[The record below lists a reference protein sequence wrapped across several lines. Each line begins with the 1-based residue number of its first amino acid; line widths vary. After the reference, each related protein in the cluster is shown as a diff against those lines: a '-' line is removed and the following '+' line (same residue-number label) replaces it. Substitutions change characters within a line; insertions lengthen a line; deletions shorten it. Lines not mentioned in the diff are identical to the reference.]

1 MAQSGYTPLQLYY
14 STTPTNSP
22 TAGNLRTG
30 ELAFNVADGKVYYK
44 DLSNTV
50 QLLVSAGTGG
60 GTVTSVAGTGTV
72 NGLTLTGTVTSA
84 GNLTLGGTL
93 SGIDLTSQVTGNLP
107 VANLNSGTAASST
120 TFWRG
125 DGTWAVPAGGGGG
138 GTVTAVNAVL
148 PITTSGG
155 TAPNIGISSA
165 YSGGGACTTST
176 GTGALVFGTSPTLSG
191 HPTIE
196 GVTSTGATGT
206 GKFVFDTS
214 PTLVTPALGTPSA
227 INIVNATGLTSS
239 QVTTAL
245 GYTPPQPNGTGA
257 VSGSWNINITGTSG
271 STAFATTAG
280 TASTA
285 SSPASGGVFI
295 TSTNI
300 SSQSVSFASSAGSVS
315 NGVYT
320 NATNNF
326 SGTNNYSTSA
336 SITATGSNIGDQR
349 IGVTYSTYNS
359 GLSAQAVQLGRG
371 GTGAIF
377 DPVSNAIGFINNGAS
392 ITVTPLTGTGGG
404 LLNNTFYV
412 SATDC
417 YKGGSSSSWIPT
429 SDVRLKDNIQDYT
442 KGLETL
448 NQIKT
453 RTWVYNG
460 KGGSIEGAEGLGVVA
475 DEIEQVLPSVIRTM
489 LGKLNP
495 EDTEK
500 TNIKHVD
507 PTELL
512 YLLVN
517 SVKELSAEVA
527 ALKAAR

>member
-14 STTPTNSP
+14 STTATHIP

-30 ELAFNVADGKVYYK
+30 ELGFNVADGKIYYK

-107 VANLNSGTAASST
+107 VANLNSGTAATST

-155 TAPNIGISSA
+155 TAPIIGISSA

-206 GKFVFDTS
+206 GALVFGTS
-214 PTLVTPALGTPSA
+214 PTLTTPALGTPSA
-227 INIVNATGLTSS
+227 INIVNATGLTSG
-239 QVTTAL
+239 QITTAL

-257 VSGSWNINITGTSG
+257 VSGSWNINITGSSG

-285 SSPASGGVFI
+285 SSPASGGSFI
-295 TSTNI
+295 TSSNI
-300 SSQSVSFASSAGSVS
+300 SSQSVSFATSAGSVS

-320 NATNNF
+320 NASNAYTTGGN
-326 SGTNNYSTSA
+326 TY
-336 SITATGSNIGDQR
+336 ATGA
-349 IGVTYSTYNS
+349 T
-359 GLSAQAVQLGRG
+359 
-371 GTGAIF
+371 
-377 DPVSNAIGFINNGAS
+377 
-392 ITVTPLTGTGGG
+392 ITMT
-404 LLNNTFYV
+404 
-412 SATDC
+412 A
-417 YKGGSSSSWIPT
+417 PT
-429 SDVRLKDNIQDYT
+429 SDTQQLKVTQGTYATGVSPTSVQIGVSGSGALYLVPGSSFDGGSGIGFLSSSGGSIQISSTGNMFASSPHAYKTGSTTAWEIYSDARIKRNVTPYT
-442 KGLETL
+442 KGLAEL
-448 NQIKT
+448 NQVQIKNFEF
-453 RTWVYNG
+453 NG
-460 KGGSIEGAEGLGVVA
+460 LAHSKEGEKGLGVIA
-475 DEIEQVLPSVIRTM
+475 DEIKQILPDCVHT
-489 LGKLNP
+489 LPTLLNP
-495 EDTEK
+495 TDTEK
-500 TNIKHVD
+500 VD
-507 PTELL
+507 LNTFDATELL

>member
-176 GTGALVFGTSPTLSG
+176 GTGALVFSGSPTLLG

-320 NATNNF
+320 NVSNTF
-326 SGTNNYSTSA
+326 SGSGAITLNA
-336 SITATGSNIGDQR
+336 SGVGDQR
-349 IGVTYSTYNS
+349 IGVTGGGQSSGMSPGSLQLGTSGYGMYYDS
-359 GLSAQAVQLGRG
+359 GLIATRIITSYGANATFQNTGNNYQGNLGANWYVPSDENIKTNVHPITNVLG
-371 GTGAIF
+371 KI
-377 DPVSNAIGFINNGAS
+377 NALKPCHYEYKTKLGQTRTGFIAQEYE
-392 ITVTPLTGTGGG
+392 TVFPGH
-404 LLNNTFYV
+404 V
-412 SATDC
+412 SEETAQKDFLPFLPEGQTTIKGISTDL
-417 YKGGSSSSWIPT
+417 IPYL
-429 SDVRLKDNIQDYT
+429 VQAIQ
-442 KGLETL
+442 
-448 NQIKT
+448 
-453 RTWVYNG
+453 
-460 KGGSIEGAEGLGVVA
+460 
-475 DEIEQVLPSVIRTM
+475 
-489 LGKLNP
+489 
-495 EDTEK
+495 
-500 TNIKHVD
+500 
-507 PTELL
+507 
-512 YLLVN
+512 
-517 SVKELSAEVA
+517 ELSAEVA
-527 ALKAAR
+527 ALKAAK

>member
-148 PITTSGG
+148 PITTTGG

-214 PTLVTPALGTPSA
+214 PTLVTPALGTP
-227 INIVNATGLTSS
+227 
-239 QVTTAL
+239 
-245 GYTPPQPNGTGA
+245 
-257 VSGSWNINITGTSG
+257 TSG
-271 STAFATTAG
+271 NFSSGTFTWPTFNQNTSGNAASATFATSAG
-280 TASTA
+280 TANTA
-285 SSPASGGVFI
+285 SNPASGGSFI

-336 SITATGSNIGDQR
+336 TITMTSGGPDTQQLKVVQ
-349 IGVTYSTYNS
+349 GTYSTGVSPTTIQLGTSGNGAIYLVPGSSFDGSSGVGFVANGTNSVQLSNS
-359 GLSAQAVQLGRG
+359 GNLYTSAPHAYK
-371 GTGAIF
+371 TGATTAWEIYS
-377 DPVSNAIGFINNGAS
+377 DARIKRN
-392 ITVTPLTGTGGG
+392 VTP
-404 LLNNTFYV
+404 
-412 SATDC
+412 
-417 YKGGSSSSWIPT
+417 
-429 SDVRLKDNIQDYT
+429 YT
-442 KGLETL
+442 KGLAEL
-448 NQIKT
+448 NQIQI
-453 RTWVYNG
+453 RNFEFNG
-460 KGGSIEGAEGLGVVA
+460 LAHSKEGEKGLGVIA
-475 DEIEQVLPSVIRTM
+475 DEIKQILPDCVHTIPT
-489 LGKLNP
+489 LLNP
-495 EDTEK
+495 TDTEK
-500 TNIKHVD
+500 VD
-507 PTELL
+507 LNTFDATELL

>member
-44 DLSNTV
+44 DLSNNI

-148 PITTSGG
+148 PITTTGG

-165 YSGGGACTTST
+165 YSGGGACTSST
-176 GTGALVFGTSPTLSG
+176 GTGALVFSGSPTLLG

-206 GKFVFDTS
+206 GALVFGTS

-227 INIVNATGLTSS
+227 INLANATGLTSG

-245 GYTPPQPNGTGA
+245 GYTPPQANGTGA
-257 VSGSWNINITGTSG
+257 VSGSWNINITGSSG
-271 STAFATTAG
+271 STAYATSAG

-285 SSPASGGVFI
+285 SNPASGGSFI
-295 TSTNI
+295 TSSNI
-300 SSQSVSFASSAGSVS
+300 SSQSVNFATSAGTA
-315 NGVYT
+315 T
-320 NATNNF
+320 NATNLVSSGTIASNVTATTQT
-326 SGTNNYSTSA
+326 SGTNNTTVATTAFVQTAVGGGGPKVWVNFNGVSGTSIRA
-336 SITATGSNIGDQR
+336 SYNVSS
-349 IGVTYSTYNS
+349 VTYNGVGDYTVNFTTPLVDANYAVTGTAVTASLGVISFGGYN
-359 GLSAQAVQLGRG
+359 GLYTP
-371 GTGAIF
+371 GTSSIRFQTG
-377 DPVSNAIGFINNGAS
+377 NGAA
-392 ITVTPLTGTGGG
+392 LYDCA
-404 LLNNTFYV
+404 YV
-412 SATDC
+412 N
-417 YKGGSSSSWIPT
+417 
-429 SDVRLKDNIQDYT
+429 L
-442 KGLETL
+442 
-448 NQIKT
+448 
-453 RTWVYNG
+453 
-460 KGGSIEGAEGLGVVA
+460 
-475 DEIEQVLPSVIRTM
+475 VIFR
-489 LGKLNP
+489 
-495 EDTEK
+495 
-500 TNIKHVD
+500 
-507 PTELL
+507 
-512 YLLVN
+512 
-517 SVKELSAEVA
+517 
-527 ALKAAR
+527 

>member
-44 DLSNTV
+44 DLSNNI

-148 PITTSGG
+148 PITTTGG

-176 GTGALVFGTSPTLSG
+176 GTGALVFGTSPTL
-191 HPTIE
+191 
-196 GVTSTGATGT
+196 
-206 GKFVFDTS
+206 
-214 PTLVTPALGTPSA
+214 VTPALGTPSA
-227 INIVNATGLTSS
+227 INLANATGLTSG

-245 GYTPPQPNGTGA
+245 GYTPPQANGTGA
-257 VSGSWNINITGTSG
+257 VSGSWNINITGSSG
-271 STAFATTAG
+271 STAYATSAG

-285 SSPASGGVFI
+285 SNPASGGSFI
-295 TSTNI
+295 TSSNI
-300 SSQSVSFASSAGSVS
+300 SSQSVNFATSAGTA
-315 NGVYT
+315 T
-320 NATNNF
+320 NATNLTSSGTMASNVTATTQT
-326 SGTNNYSTSA
+326 SGTNNTTVATTAFVQTAAGGGGPKVWVNFNGVSGTAIRA
-336 SITATGSNIGDQR
+336 SYNVSS
-349 IGVTYSTYNS
+349 VTYNGVGDYTVNFTTPLVDANYAVTGTAVTASLGVISFGGYN
-359 GLSAQAVQLGRG
+359 GLYTP
-371 GTGAIF
+371 GTSSIRFQTG
-377 DPVSNAIGFINNGAS
+377 NGAA
-392 ITVTPLTGTGGG
+392 LYDCA
-404 LLNNTFYV
+404 YV
-412 SATDC
+412 N
-417 YKGGSSSSWIPT
+417 
-429 SDVRLKDNIQDYT
+429 L
-442 KGLETL
+442 
-448 NQIKT
+448 
-453 RTWVYNG
+453 
-460 KGGSIEGAEGLGVVA
+460 
-475 DEIEQVLPSVIRTM
+475 VIFR
-489 LGKLNP
+489 
-495 EDTEK
+495 
-500 TNIKHVD
+500 
-507 PTELL
+507 
-512 YLLVN
+512 
-517 SVKELSAEVA
+517 
-527 ALKAAR
+527 